1 MSIVVILEGK
11 ERENG
16 AEAMGEE
23 KIVEMVS
30 NCF

>member
-1 MSIVVILEGK
+1 MVILGGED
-11 ERENG
+11 RENG

-23 KIVEMVS
+23 TIVEMVS

>member
-1 MSIVVILEGK
+1 MFIVVILEGK

-16 AEAMGEE
+16 VEVMGEE
-23 KIVEMVS
+23 KIVEMVL